1 MCDTGSTGGYF
12 IVKGTEKVILIQ
24 EQLSKNRILIELDAN
39 DQVMASVTSV
49 THEKK
54 SKTNV
59 TSRKGRLYL
68 KHNQMDGEIP
78 VCIAMKVHNCQK
90 CTGLVA
96 YAIQSHATVVMI
108 SADMTQFASKP
119 LVSWWCRAVCLS
131 GHGRDQ

>member
-1 MCDTGSTGGYF
+1 MQRLSSFCSVCSVKIKCCFLVSLDLMVLTAGGYF

-78 VCIAMKVHNCQK
+78 VCIAMKV
-90 CTGLVA
+90 LVCA
-96 YAIQSHATVVMI
+96 CRWCVGNSIAC
-108 SADMTQFASKP
+108 D
-119 LVSWWCRAVCLS
+119 LVKVW
-131 GHGRDQ
+131 